1 MKLKILFI
9 ALLAI
14 LSISAT
20 AQDKIYRKNGKVLEV
35 KLIEIGASDIKYKS
49 LNDTDGP
56 IYVIETDRVK
66 KIITA
71 DGKVQV
77 FSDNLKDLESYDG
90 QLTKA
95 IKINFFS
102 PLYGYS
108 EFGFEK
114 STGVGKSY
122 EISIGIIGLGK
133 SETIYDRNYISSAS
147 TNVKK
152 GQAGGFISAGYKF
165 NKLPDFIFFGR
176 TKMSH
181 LMQGTYFKP
190 ALYVGHYKENIII
203 SKSTI
208 TQPVT
213 GKQNVTF
220 GALQLEL
227 GRQRVFGEKFLL
239 DTYFGIGYGFD
250 NKKDTYQYES
260 NNNNFEYYSTN
271 SAFNYGNSRVGN
283 SPSLSFTFGL
293 KLGLLIK

>member
-1 MKLKILFI
+1 MKSKILLF
-9 ALLAI
+9 ALLAV

-35 KLIEIGASDIKYKS
+35 KLIEIGASDIKYKN
-49 LNDTDGP
+49 LNDADGP
-56 IYVIETDRVK
+56 IYIIETDRVK
-66 KIITA
+66 KIVTA
-71 DGKVQV
+71 DGKVEV
-77 FSDNLKDLESYDG
+77 FSDNLKDLESYEG

-114 STGVGKSY
+114 STGVGKSF
-122 EISIGIIGLGK
+122 EISVGIIGLGK
-133 SETIYDRNYISSAS
+133 SEVIYDRNYSSNPS
-147 TNVKK
+147 TQVKK

-190 ALYVGHYKENIII
+190 IIYAGHYRENIITA
-203 SKSTI
+203 KSNTS
-208 TQPVT
+208 QSVLS
-213 GKQNVTF
+213 KQNVTF

-227 GRQRVFGEKFLL
+227 GKQRVFGEKFLF

-250 NKKDTYQYES
+250 NKKASRQYDNTINNYQYED
-260 NNNNFEYYSTN
+260 N
-271 SAFNYGNSRVGN
+271 SAFNYGNSRFGT
-283 SPSLSFTFGL
+283 SPSLSVTFGL

>member
-1 MKLKILFI
+1 MKSKILFI
-9 ALLAI
+9 ALFAI

-122 EISIGIIGLGK
+122 EISVGIIGLGK
-133 SETIYDRNYISSAS
+133 SETIYDRSYISNTS
-147 TNVKK
+147 TQVKK

-190 ALYVGHYKENIII
+190 TIYAGHYKENIII
-203 SKSTI
+203 SKTSSA
-208 TQPVT
+208 QAVL

-220 GALQLEL
+220 GSLQLEL
-227 GRQRVFGEKFLL
+227 GKQRVFGEKFVL
-239 DTYFGIGYGFD
+239 DTYFGIGYGAD
-250 NKKDTYQYES
+250 NKKSTYQYES
-260 NNNNFEYYSTN
+260 TNNNYQYYEENT
-271 SAFNYGNSRVGN
+271 AYNYANSRFGN
-283 SPSLSFTFGL
+283 SPSISFTFGL
-293 KLGLLIK
+293 KIGLLIK

>member
-1 MKLKILFI
+1 MKLNFLFI
-9 ALLAI
+9 TLFVL
-14 LSISAT
+14 LSIST
-20 AQDKIYRKNGKVLEV
+20 KAQDKIYRKNGKILEV
-35 KLIEIGASDIKYKS
+35 KLVEVGSSDIKYRN
-49 LNDTDGP
+49 LNDPEGP
-56 IYVIETDRVK
+56 IYALETDRVK

-77 FSDNLKDLESYDG
+77 FSDNLKDMESYDG

-102 PLYGYS
+102 PLYGYA

-114 STGVGKSY
+114 SIGVGKSF
-122 EISIGIIGLGK
+122 EVSIGIIGLGK
-133 SETIYDRNYISSAS
+133 SEPIYSHDNYSNSS
-147 TNVKK
+147 TNVKR
-152 GQAGGFISAGYKF
+152 GQAGGFITAGYKF
-165 NKLPDFIFFGR
+165 NKLPDFIFFGK

-190 ALYVGHYKENIII
+190 VVYAGHYKENIII
-203 SKSTI
+203 SKTSNVL
-208 TQPVT
+208 PVLSI
-213 GKQNVTF
+213 QNITF

-227 GRQRVFGEKFLL
+227 GKQYVFGEKILL

-260 NNNNFEYYSTN
+260 SNNTNQYYSTN
-271 SAFNYGNSRVGN
+271 SAFNYGNSRLGN
-283 SPSLSFTFGL
+283 SPSLSVTFGL